1 MCLVG
6 WGGRKVNGR
15 LGIFSPGP
23 QKSFLSKKEKT
34 EGRNWAS
41 FLDENV
47 HVQLHM
53 GFIHIAFLHTFFSFI
68 FSSWRCL
75 PLFFFL
81 FFFFFLF
88 LIYWVGLARLFF
100 FFLFLL
106 ILPSI
111 YIFFYGHDF
120 LKINLRDYF
129 FLVVITFLVL
139 IRHHFLIRVYV

>member
-15 LGIFSPGP
+15 LGIFSPDP

-53 GFIHIAFLHTFFSFI
+53 GFIHIAFLHTFFSFF

-75 PLFFFL
+75 PLFFF
-81 FFFFFLF
+81 FFF
-88 LIYWVGLARLFF
+88 LIYWVGFARLFF

-111 YIFFYGHDF
+111 Y
-120 LKINLRDYF
+120 F
-129 FLVVITFLVL
+129 FLWTWFFKNKFTWLFFFGCYHFFGL